1 MNFNII
7 KDKWEI
13 YSCKL
18 CNMWLYASN
27 ANDQKY
33 ALIMNQLIKKKNSGI
48 MMPQPQFNY
57 KVKTPTL
64 RHFKLCELR

>member
-1 MNFNII
+1 
-7 KDKWEI
+7 
-13 YSCKL
+13 
-18 CNMWLYASN
+18 MWLYASN

>member
-1 MNFNII
+1 
-7 KDKWEI
+7 
-13 YSCKL
+13 
-18 CNMWLYASN
+18 MWLYASN

-48 MMPQPQFNY
+48 MMPQSQFNY